1 MNSVVLVG
9 RLTKDPVLR
18 YTQDSKAVADFTL
31 AVDRR
36 FNRDQTDFIRIVVW
50 GKQAE
55 NCANYLKKG
64 SRAAV
69 SGSIQTGS
77 YTDKNGI
84 TRYTTDIV
92 ANEVEFLSS
101 AGGGGG
107 APRSN
112 YDAPVQDFPNESAN
126 ERPDIMDISEDEIP
140 F

>member
-101 AGGGGG
+101 AGGG
-107 APRSN
+107 ASRSN
-112 YDAPVQDFPNESAN
+112 YDATVQDFPNESAN
-126 ERPDIMDISEDEIP
+126 ERPDIMDISDDEIP